1 MSSVSPLRPETLRTW
16 DRRVRR
22 QLPTPRKSHLLE
34 YFVAAAAFGLLAGLE
49 WMAYLNGWP
58 RRPVVY
64 SLAALV
70 ALGIAVWRLQNF
82 HKQLQ
87 RFYRAP
93 EPRQGVAQFLEPL
106 RKHGAHL
113 FHGIASAGMNLD
125 HIVVSRHGIYVID
138 VQDGAK
144 PWPKSTLR
152 LDHTHVLVAERL
164 PDRNLAK
171 SVQDQARWLS
181 GMLEQATGKRFP
193 VRGLVVMPQ
202 WWVKQQGTNG
212 VGVLD
217 SKSLCQSIERAADC
231 ITPSD
236 LWLVSD
242 QLSQCLQMD
251 GERCW

>member
-1 MSSVSPLRPETLRTW
+1 MSSVSPLRPESLRTW
-16 DRRVRR
+16 DRPGRR

-34 YFVAAAAFGLLAGLE
+34 YFAAAAVFALLAGLE
-49 WMAYLNGWP
+49 WTAYLNGWP

-64 SLAALV
+64 SIAALIS
-70 ALGIAVWRLQNF
+70 LSIAVWRLRNF
-82 HKQLQ
+82 QQQLR
-87 RFYRAP
+87 RFHRTP
-93 EPRQGVAQFLEPL
+93 DPRQGVAQFLEPL

-113 FHGIASAGMNLD
+113 FHGVASGGMNLD

-152 LDHTHVLVAERL
+152 LDHSHVLVADRL

-171 SVQDQARWLS
+171 TVQDQARWLS
-181 GMLEQATGKRFP
+181 GMLEQATGKRFT

-202 WWVKQQGTNG
+202 WWIKQQGTSG
-212 VGVLD
+212 VGVFD
-217 SKSLCQSIERAADC
+217 AKSLCQSIERAADC

-236 LWLVSD
+236 LWLVCD
-242 QLSQCLQMD
+242 QLSQCFDAALAAH
-251 GERCW
+251 